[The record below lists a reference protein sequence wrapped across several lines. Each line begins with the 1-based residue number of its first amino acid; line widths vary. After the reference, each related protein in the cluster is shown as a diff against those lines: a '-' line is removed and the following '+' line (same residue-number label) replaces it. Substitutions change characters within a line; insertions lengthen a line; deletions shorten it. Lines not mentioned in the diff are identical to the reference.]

1 MTEGK
6 QDAMQTIREF
16 ADILEKVDA
25 GVRLSEADGRRLI
38 RSTNLVELGALADRV
53 RRRMHG
59 DAAHFTHSINVNH
72 TNICVLTCKF
82 CAWAKGKRDH
92 DGYVLSNDEIEK
104 RVVAAARHGV
114 WEVHIVGGLHAE
126 LKLDYY
132 EEMLRRIKKACPGV
146 LIQGF
151 TAVELDFYA
160 RLEKIPVEEV
170 IDRLIAAGLGGVP
183 GGGAEIFAERARK
196 LICETKIDAERWL
209 EVHRAVHR
217 AGLRSNATM
226 LYGHVETPEER
237 VDHLIR
243 LREAQDETGGY
254 LAFVPLAFQPENND
268 LSHLPWTTGVTDLQV
283 LATAR
288 LMLDNFQHIRQLWN
302 YVDEKLIHVALRFGV
317 DDLGGTNFD
326 ETIAKAAGSQGKG
339 FTYDELVA
347 MIKKCGYRPVEV
359 NSTYTPIRK
368 ECLVS

>member
-1 MTEGK
+1 MEFITEFKDIFAKVQAGERL
-6 QDAMQTIREF
+6 TRE
-16 ADILEKVDA
+16 
-25 GVRLSEADGRRLI
+25 DGHRLI
-38 RSTNLVELGALADRV
+38 RTHNMAELGGMADFV
-53 RRRMHG
+53 KRRLHG
-59 DAAHFTHSINVNH
+59 NKAHFTHSINVNH

-92 DGYVLSNDEIEK
+92 DGYVLALDEIER
-104 RVVAAARHGV
+104 RVVEAAKHGV
-114 WEVHIVGGLHAE
+114 WEVHIVGGLHAD

-132 EEMLRRIKKACPGV
+132 EEMLRRIKKTCPGV

-160 RLEKIPVEEV
+160 RLEKISVEEV

-196 LICETKIDAERWL
+196 LICESKIDGNRWL
-209 EVHRAVHR
+209 EVHKAIHR

-243 LREAQDETGGY
+243 LRETQDETGGF

-268 LSHLPWTTGVTDLQV
+268 LSHLPWTSGVTDLQV
-283 LATAR
+283 LATSR

-302 YVDEKLIHVALRFGV
+302 YVDEKLIHVALDFGV

-326 ETIAKAAGSQGKG
+326 ETIAKAAGSQSKG
-339 FTYDELVA
+339 FTYQELLDL
-347 MIKKCGYRPVEV
+347 IKACHCEPVEV
-359 NSTYTPIRK
+359 NSTYTQINK
-368 ECLVS
+368 ECLVA